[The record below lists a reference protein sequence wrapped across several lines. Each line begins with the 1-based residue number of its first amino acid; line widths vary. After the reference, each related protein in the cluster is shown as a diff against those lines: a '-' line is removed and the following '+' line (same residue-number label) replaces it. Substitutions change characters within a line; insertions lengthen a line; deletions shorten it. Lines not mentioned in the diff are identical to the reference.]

1 LKTLDKDVYMQNA
14 LERCQRQPADAR
26 GACEDRVRGTG
37 QTTIE
42 GSVMGGGL
50 LRETVTPAR

>member
-1 LKTLDKDVYMQNA
+1 MQNA